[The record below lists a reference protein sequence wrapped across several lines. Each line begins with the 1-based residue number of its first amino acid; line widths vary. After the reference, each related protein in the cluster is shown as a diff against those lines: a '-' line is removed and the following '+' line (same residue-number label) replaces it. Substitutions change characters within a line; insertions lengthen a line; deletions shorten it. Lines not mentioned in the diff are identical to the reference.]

1 MVFLNSF
8 TRRYEDNS
16 TETGFQFTFHCDL
29 CNDGF
34 KSTFWESETNKRG
47 TLLKNL
53 SGGAKA
59 LSHLFGGSAGV
70 TLCSS
75 GNGGDTLSGRLNNM
89 SPEWQK
95 EHEEAFITAQNE
107 AQQYFNRCQSCHR
120 WVCDIDFNEDEG
132 MCIECAPR

>member
-1 MVFLNSF
+1 MVMLNPF

-16 TETGFQFTFHCDL
+16 SETGFQFNFYCDL

-34 KSTFWESETNKRG
+34 KSTFLESETSKKG

-59 LSHLFGGSAGV
+59 LSHLFGGAAGV
-70 TLCSS
+70 TVCSS
-75 GNGGDTLSGRLNNM
+75 GLGSDALSGRPNNM

-107 AQQYFNRCQSCHR
+107 AQQYFNRCQCCRR

-132 MCIECAPR
+132 MCIECSPR